1 MCNRHVVYEGDMEYH
16 IVLPSNACEKIH
28 PDNTPSKYTVSWE
41 TPYQLYDLSRWR
53 VAMTEITFNHII
65 TSINPNYGIEYGKLM
80 TDRLSFRMD
89 IEKHAILQGEY
100 IVSFKTKKFNGE
112 NWPDFHIELVKVES
126 QDIQIVQYK
135 IRFSCMQ
142 YFEIVYI
149 SHEIRKLLG
158 MENNDTLSA
167 QREEDV
173 AFDDDELRW
182 QLIGN
187 DIIQNSAFA
196 SNDGFVDV
204 TSIEEGYR
212 LLTTQEK
219 QIRIKLI
226 ASGEQYVRQE
236 AFYFTENKY
245 FSTIPSLVD
254 YVNQTLPSY
263 ILKNPL
269 IYDTSTKRCKMTLN
283 YEEVNHVRFLN
294 GFNYVL
300 GFENMQYDA
309 ATSTISPYVGAYKPQ
324 LTLGL
329 RCMYIYAS
337 ICKPIQVGDVQVPLL
352 QTVWPDDQRQ
362 GGGKYS
368 LFQTHT
374 TTIERPMYLGVNT
387 SNINSIEINIRSDSG
402 ELVSFPPNS
411 ITSIK
416 LHLKKV

>member
-1 MCNRHVVYEGDMEYH
+1 MCNRRVVYEGDTEYH
-16 IVLPSNACEKIH
+16 IVLPSNACWKTH

-65 TSINPNYGIEYGKLM
+65 TSINPNYGIEYGRLI
-80 TDRLSFRMD
+80 TDQLSFKLD
-89 IEKHAILQGEY
+89 IQKHPIIEGQY
-100 IVSFKTKKFNGE
+100 NVSFKTRKFNGDM
-112 NWPDFHIELVKVES
+112 WPTFHSELVKVENVEKEKKS
-126 QDIQIVQYK
+126 VHYK
-135 IRFSCMQ
+135 LRFSCMQ
-142 YFEIVYI
+142 YFEITYM
-149 SHEIRKLLG
+149 SNEIRTLLG
-158 MENNDTLSA
+158 MENNVNLNA
-167 QREEDV
+167 QREENV
-173 AFDDDELRW
+173 TFDDEELRW
-182 QLIGN
+182 ELIGN
-187 DIIQNSAFA
+187 DIIKSSAFEA
-196 SNDGFVDV
+196 GDGYV
-204 TSIEEGYR
+204 TLSTEDIYR
-212 LLTTQEK
+212 MTTREK
-219 QIRIKLI
+219 QIHIKMI
-226 ASGEQYVRQE
+226 ATNEQYVRQE

-254 YVNQTLPSY
+254 YVNQQLPSY
-263 ILKNPL
+263 ILKQPL
-269 IYDTSTKRCKMTLN
+269 SYDMSSKRCNIMLN
-283 YEEVNHVRFLN
+283 EEEVKHVRFLN

-309 ATSTISPYVGAYKPQ
+309 NNQIHVGAYKPQ

-374 TTIERPMYLGVNT
+374 ATIERPMYLGVNT
-387 SNINSIEINIRSDSG
+387 SSINSIEINIRSDSG
-402 ELVSFPPNS
+402 EFVSFPPNS

-416 LHLKKV
+416 LHLKKI